1 MTRRMGVCAV
11 LLIMVT
17 ALSAP
22 ALAQVAKF
30 GEVQKKGSYESYISQ
45 DGTHYKPGDEVTIG
59 VPQGGN
65 QTFTYVSEY
74 LGFLSESQPCPA
86 IRCTGLAYKIDNFK
100 AGGRSQGFRMW
111 AMLKPASGGRG
122 TLTVNFE
129 AALQSGEL
137 IGRGYTS
144 AQALE
149 ELRTWK
155 EKLDLELIT
164 QDEYDKKKEEL
175 SRYIR

>member
-1 MTRRMGVCAV
+1 MIRKMGAFAALFAVSMTFCG
-11 LLIMVT
+11 
-17 ALSAP
+17 AP
-22 ALAQVAKF
+22 LAQVAKF
-30 GEVQKKGSYESYISQ
+30 GEVEEKGSYESYISQ
-45 DGTHYKPGDEVTIG
+45 DGTHYKPGDGVTIG

-74 LGFLSESQPCPA
+74 LGFLSETQPCPA
-86 IRCTGLAYKIDNFK
+86 IRCTGLAYKIDSFK

-137 IGRGYTS
+137 VGRGFTS

-149 ELRTWK
+149 ELKTWK
-155 EKLDLELIT
+155 EKLDLGLIT
-164 QDEYDKKKEEL
+164 QAEYDKKKEEL
-175 SRYIR
+175 ARYVR